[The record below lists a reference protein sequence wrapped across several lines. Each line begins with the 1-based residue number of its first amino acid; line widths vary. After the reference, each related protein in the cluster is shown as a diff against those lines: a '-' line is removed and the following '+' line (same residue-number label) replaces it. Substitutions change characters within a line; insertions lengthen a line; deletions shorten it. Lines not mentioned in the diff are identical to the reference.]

1 MKKTLLKT
9 VFFVMGVLLIGG
21 TSSCTSKSENAST
34 QNALSSQQNEADI
47 IDEDPLT
54 NLIKGNE
61 RFVSGKLVHIHQDSL
76 RVKEL
81 TEGQHP
87 RVVVIC
93 CSDSRVTP
101 EIVFDQGLGDIFT
114 IRTAGNVMSDYE
126 EGSIEYAV
134 EHTGAKLVVVLGH
147 TSCGAIKAMLD
158 TKEGETVPGHIA
170 SIVDALKAETEEKEA
185 LEKGGEALPYN
196 AVKANVEHGVKQL
209 CSSKPILSEMH
220 EEGKIKIVGA
230 IYHIEDG
237 KVEFLDI

>member
-1 MKKTLLKT
+1 
-9 VFFVMGVLLIGG
+9 
-21 TSSCTSKSENAST
+21 
-34 QNALSSQQNEADI
+34 
-47 IDEDPLT
+47 
-54 NLIKGNE
+54 
-61 RFVSGKLVHIHQDSL
+61 VSGKLAHIHQDSL

-81 TEGQHP
+81 AEGQHP

-147 TSCGAIKAMLD
+147 TSCGAINAMLD
-158 TKEGETVPGHIA
+158 TKKGGTVPGHIS
-170 SIVDALKAETEEKEA
+170 SIVDALNAEIEEKDA
-185 LEKGGEALPYN
+185 LEKGGEELPYN
-196 AVKANVEHGVKQL
+196 AVKANVEHGIRQL
-209 CSSKPILSEMH
+209 RNSEPILSEMN

-230 IYHIEDG
+230 IYHIENG